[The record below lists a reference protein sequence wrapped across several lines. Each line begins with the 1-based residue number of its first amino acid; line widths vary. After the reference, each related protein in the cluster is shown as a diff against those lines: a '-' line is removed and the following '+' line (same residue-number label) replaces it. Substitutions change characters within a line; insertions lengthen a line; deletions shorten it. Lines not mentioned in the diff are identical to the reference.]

1 MTVESPSPDEP
12 GPVGRVEPHTD
23 EVLAHRAKLAR
34 QVKLAKRVG
43 WGLFAYAMVAFAVGA
58 ARGFVPILIDTILIA
73 MLIGSI
79 LLVPAIVFGYGIR
92 AADRED
98 RQRTAAPGS
107 ADSATDER
115 S

>member
-1 MTVESPSPDEP
+1 
-12 GPVGRVEPHTD
+12 
-23 EVLAHRAKLAR
+23 
-34 QVKLAKRVG
+34 
-43 WGLFAYAMVAFAVGA
+43 
-58 ARGFVPILIDTILIA
+58 

-98 RQRTAAPGS
+98 RQRTAAPDS